1 MYCHMN
7 RIRIRSS
14 CSKLQKPDCPVWQ
27 TGWSSFVD
35 SNDSQGHHWH
45 SMMELLLRPSD
56 VWMEDSQ
63 ERQESKGLKWQIL
76 DLIDEKKEN

>member
-1 MYCHMN
+1 MHVASMLKDISIMITPS
-7 RIRIRSS
+7 RH
-14 CSKLQKPDCPVWQ
+14 V
-27 TGWSSFVD
+27 
-35 SNDSQGHHWH
+35 SQGHHWH